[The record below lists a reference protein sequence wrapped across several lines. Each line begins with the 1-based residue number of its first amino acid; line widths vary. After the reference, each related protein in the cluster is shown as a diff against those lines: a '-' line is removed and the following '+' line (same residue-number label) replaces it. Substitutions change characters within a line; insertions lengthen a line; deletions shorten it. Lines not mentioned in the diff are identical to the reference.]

1 MTCNG
6 WNILYRISEET
17 FNKGIRLFFTVKGD
31 PFYCVICSDP
41 HFIGN
46 NNQPENAIQCNGPC
60 NNWFHTQCITDMYY
74 NYNLE
79 EEENITLKEW
89 YIKNTKDCH
98 TLIDHYKL
106 DDKYKVDTE
115 EYENM

>member
-1 MTCNG
+1 
-6 WNILYRISEET
+6 
-17 FNKGIRLFFTVKGD
+17 
-31 PFYCVICSDP
+31 
-41 HFIGN
+41 
-46 NNQPENAIQCNGPC
+46 
-60 NNWFHTQCITDMYY
+60 MYY

>member
-1 MTCNG
+1 MKFLCTACGACCMTAGKLKLMPDRGDGACINLNDLNLCN
-6 WNILYRISEET
+6 IYDARPE
-17 FNKGIRLFFTVKGD
+17 F
-31 PFYCVICSDP
+31 CS
-41 HFIGN
+41 
-46 NNQPENAIQCNGPC
+46 
-60 NNWFHTQCITDMYY
+60 ITDMYY

-79 EEENITLKEW
+79 EEENITLKQW